1 MQKVSKIKRKMKFN
15 EHDRIFKVQL
25 NFNYPDKCFLDIIL
39 ITKSKLKEKSCL
51 TITIGNT
58 FELSEY
64 C

>member
-15 EHDRIFKVQL
+15 EHGRIFKVQL